1 MITAIIEVAKDHHGD
16 SKARLLRALGDLKRD
31 LGIKDYHLCH
41 EEPTEIPD
49 FGHNHKC
56 QCENKEPYGVH
67 RYFNLYLEW
76 PDFDRLLGQ
85 LIFLNEFVQLIP
97 CGKTV

>member
-1 MITAIIEVAKDHHGD
+1 MINAIIEVAKDHHSD
-16 SKARLLRALGDLKRD
+16 SKARLIRALGNLRQD

-49 FGHNHKC
+49 FEHNHKC
-56 QCENKEPYGVH
+56 LFENKEPYGVH

-76 PDFDRLLGQ
+76 PDFDRLLGRA
-85 LIFLNEFVQLIP
+85 IVLNEFVHLIP
-97 CGKTV
+97 CEKTL